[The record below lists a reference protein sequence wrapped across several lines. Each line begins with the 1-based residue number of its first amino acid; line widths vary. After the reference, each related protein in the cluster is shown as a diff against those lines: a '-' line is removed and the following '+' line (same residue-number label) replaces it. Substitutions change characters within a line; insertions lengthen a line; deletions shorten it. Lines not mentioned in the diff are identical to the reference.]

1 MSADVLIVVG
11 GLSGLSLARLLEQ
24 QGVDFLLIEARD
36 RLGGRI
42 LTHRATHAG
51 KAGDFDLGPAWFWPG
66 QPRMAHMLDLLGL
79 DAFDQYSTGDILSED
94 QQGQVRRGFGFA
106 SMQGS
111 YRISGGFGRLIEKL
125 SAAFPERRLWL
136 NQAAR
141 RMTYDNETIVTEIH
155 RPDGTVQSV
164 ESRSAV
170 LAMPPR
176 IAAESVQFTAG
187 VPQAALDAM
196 RQIPTWMAG
205 QAKLVALFDRAFW
218 REAGLSG
225 DAMSQLGPMVEI
237 HDASPASGGPYALFG
252 FVGYPADVRLQY
264 REEVMTRARAQLVRL
279 FGDGAASPIDI
290 MMHDWAQ
297 EAHTATPLDHAAL
310 TEHPIYG
317 LPPALGDL
325 WDGRLV
331 LGSTETAPE
340 FGGYLEGALEAAEIA
355 FERIMG
361 VSR

>member
-1 MSADVLIVVG
+1 MNTDVLIVGG

-24 QGVDFLLIEARD
+24 QGVDFLLIEARG

-42 LTHRATHAG
+42 LTHRVTHAG
-51 KAGDFDLGPAWFWPG
+51 EAGDFDLGPAWFWPG
-66 QPRMAHMLDLLGL
+66 QPRMARLLNLLGL
-79 DAFDQYSTGDILSED
+79 YAFDQYSTGDILFED
-94 QQGQVRRGFGFA
+94 QQGQVRRDFGFA

-111 YRISGGFGRLIEKL
+111 HRISGGFGRLIEML
-125 SAAFPERRLWL
+125 SAPLFEQQLWL

-141 RMTYDNETIVTEIH
+141 RMTYDNETIVTETH
-155 RPDGTVQSV
+155 GPDGTVQSV

-170 LAMPPR
+170 MAMPPR
-176 IAAESVQFTAG
+176 VAAETIQFTVG
-187 VPQAALDAM
+187 MPKAALDAM
-196 RQIPTWMAG
+196 RRIPTWMAG
-205 QAKLVALFDRAFW
+205 QAKIVALFDRAFW

-225 DAMSQLGPMVEI
+225 DVMSRLGPMVEI

-252 FVGYPADVRLQY
+252 FVGYPAGVRLQY

-279 FGDGAASPIDI
+279 FGDAAANPIDI

-297 EAHTATPLDHAAL
+297 EAHTATPLDHDAL

-331 LGSTETAPE
+331 IGSTEIAPE

-355 FERIMG
+355 FKQIMG